1 MALSV
6 RLRVKRK
13 EYRLFGERKTLRA
26 WANDPR
32 CGVTLELLRDLLEGG
47 MSLKSAMIPGSV
59 PQMSKKKKGSKKY
72 AAFGEEKSL
81 IQWAEDPRCDVTI
94 QLLRKRV
101 AKGVAL
107 ETAMTAERLRK
118 SSQMY
123 TAFGET
129 KSIAEW
135 VADARCS
142 AASPGALLRRMR
154 LGATLEEAISTD
166 FPVRYEAFGERKTLF
181 QWSKDARCTV
191 NYYTVLKRLE
201 RGMTLETALAPRE
214 KVVHEKERKYP
225 LHRAFGEARTMRQ
238 WLQDPRCLVTRFV
251 LERRLARGMELEQ
264 AMSMP
269 SKQKWVLTAFGETKV
284 LTNWVKDERC
294 VVIAKK
300 LMERMEEGWDA
311 ERALTES
318 VPGAKTVESS
328 VGKLFAFGEWKRMSE
343 WARDERCE
351 VTYNQ
356 LRKRILE
363 GSDVEAAMI
372 RQLATPGLGSNLAGY
387 LSAYGEAKRLSGWA
401 RDERCVVPYQ
411 VLRRRVC
418 KGEDL
423 ESAMS
428 RLGSKLTGDLSAF
441 GETKRLSGWARDE
454 RCVVTY
460 QVLRGRVIIG
470 EDLESAMSRPARHS
484 RVSREV
490 ES

>member
-1 MALSV
+1 
-6 RLRVKRK
+6 
-13 EYRLFGERKTLRA
+13 
-26 WANDPR
+26 
-32 CGVTLELLRDLLEGG
+32 
-47 MSLKSAMIPGSV
+47 
-59 PQMSKKKKGSKKY
+59 MSKKKKGSKKY

-107 ETAMTAERLRK
+107 ETAMMAERLRK

-129 KSIAEW
+129 KSITEW
-135 VADARCS
+135 VADIRCS

-154 LGATLEEAISTD
+154 LGATLEEAILTD
-166 FPVRYEAFGERKTLF
+166 FPLRYEAFGERKTLF

-225 LHRAFGEARTMRQ
+225 LHRAFGEAKTMRQ
-238 WLQDPRCLVTRFV
+238 WLRDPRCLVTRYV
-251 LERRLARGMELEQ
+251 LERRLARGMQLEQ
-264 AMSMP
+264 AMTMP
-269 SKQKWVLTAFGETKV
+269 SKQKWVLTAFGEAKV
-284 LTNWVKDERC
+284 VTNWVKDERC
-294 VVIAKK
+294 VVLAKK
-300 LMERMEEGWDA
+300 LMERMEEGWDV

-318 VPGAKTVESS
+318 VPGAKNVEST
-328 VGKLFAFGEWKRMSE
+328 VGKLFAFGEWNRMSA

-351 VTYNQ
+351 VTYYQ

-363 GSDVEAAMI
+363 GCDVEAAMI
-372 RQLATPGLGSNLAGY
+372 RPLATPGLGSKLAGY
-387 LSAYGEAKRLSGWA
+387 LSAFGEAKRLSSWA
-401 RDERCVVPYQ
+401 RDERCEVTYQ

-428 RLGSKLTGDLSAF
+428 RPFALPRLGSKSSGYLSAF
-441 GETKRLSGWARDE
+441 GEAKRLSSWARDE

-460 QVLRGRVIIG
+460 QVLRGRVSMGEELESAMSRLGSKLSGYHTGFGDAKRLSEWAKDERCEVTYQVLRGRVIKG
-470 EDLESAMSRPARHS
+470 EDLESAMSRPVRHS
-484 RVSREV
+484 RVSRGK
-490 ES
+490 